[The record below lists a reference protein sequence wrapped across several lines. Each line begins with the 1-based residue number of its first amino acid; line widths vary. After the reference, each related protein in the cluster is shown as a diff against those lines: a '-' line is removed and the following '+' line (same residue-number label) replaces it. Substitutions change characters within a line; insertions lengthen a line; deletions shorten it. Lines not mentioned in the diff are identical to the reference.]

1 MNNIFRLK
9 KELIWNLTD
18 THIEFFV
25 ISECYRQKYQQKMIE
40 KCLIFLHFI
49 NRRQADVKVYKKTL
63 ERKFGAL
70 FCYSHSY
77 YS

>member
-18 THIEFFV
+18 THIEIFCNKRV
-25 ISECYRQKYQQKMIE
+25 LTTEISTENDR

-49 NRRQADVKVYKKTL
+49 SRRQADVKVYKKAM

>member
-1 MNNIFRLK
+1 MNNIFRLNR
-9 KELIWNLTD
+9 ELIWNLTD
-18 THIEFFV
+18 THRILKFFV
-25 ISECYRQKYQQKMIE
+25 ISEYYRQKMIE

-49 NRRQADVKVYKKTL
+49 NRRQADVKVYKKAM